1 MEKYLLGK
9 TDFFKEYFKTR
20 IVVNETI
27 NRSNIVIKVVKRFLL
42 FKKKIMENKSKS
54 FIFICGKQ
62 IKHIH
67 FYLWKQ
73 IKQIHFYFV

>member
-1 MEKYLLGK
+1 
-9 TDFFKEYFKTR
+9 
-20 IVVNETI
+20 
-27 NRSNIVIKVVKRFLL
+27 
-42 FKKKIMENKSKS
+42 MENKSKS

-73 IKQIHFYFV
+73 IKQIHFYFVQSQKKKQIKYILNSNNWNCEVHSQPLNQKDKKASSG